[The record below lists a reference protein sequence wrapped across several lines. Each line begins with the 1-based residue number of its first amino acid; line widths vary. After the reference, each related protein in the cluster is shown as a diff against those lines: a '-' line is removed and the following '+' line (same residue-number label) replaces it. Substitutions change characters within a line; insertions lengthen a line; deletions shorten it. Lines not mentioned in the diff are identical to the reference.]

1 MAKIYGT
8 DIGPSCPIFATPQRP
23 ELSYMAG
30 RCEGTIYSYRAAR
43 SVAPG
48 LDHVTARCVSC
59 GTVSTF
65 AAPEGTDS
73 AEAFRKLHFAGGC

>member
-30 RCEGTIYSYRAAR
+30 RCEGT
-43 SVAPG
+43 
-48 LDHVTARCVSC
+48 
-59 GTVSTF
+59 
-65 AAPEGTDS
+65 DS